1 MENNNIKMV
10 ILVLSCDKYKYAW
23 DDFFNL
29 RDKFWSDCPYPWY
42 VVTESEDYVRAGAS
56 VIKCGKERNWT
67 GRFKFAAEKIH
78 AEYVAVFL
86 EDFFIE
92 EVIKQDI
99 VGRLLQLMDEHNV
112 SMINVGDVFKWITQQ
127 PNRQYFDEEKNLII
141 IPKHLRYGISAS
153 LSIWRTS
160 FLLDY
165 LGNNDCSAW
174 DFEMNGCKMANSEE
188 GLPGLLLCDLRQ
200 PLHPSRVPVI
210 VQGKLYPPCIR
221 HFKKRGYTI
230 DVSRYNVMTFKDK
243 WRYNLKHYSAK
254 IPYVKKPLKWIA
266 KHILGYKFFSDSI
279 KE

>member
-1 MENNNIKMV
+1 MA

-29 RDKFWSDCPYPWY
+29 RDMFWKECPYKWY
-42 VVTESEDYVRAGAS
+42 LVTETEDYSRNGVE
-56 VIKCGKERNWT
+56 VIKCGTDLNWT
-67 GRFKFAAEKIH
+67 GRFKYAAKI
-78 AEYVAVFL
+78 ANMDYVAVFL

-92 EVIKQDI
+92 DNINQNI
-99 VGRLLQLMDEHNV
+99 ITSLLKMMDDSNV

-127 PNRQYFDEEKNLII
+127 PNRRFFDKEKNLII

-165 LGNNDCSAW
+165 LGDNDCNAW
-174 DFEMNGCKMANSEE
+174 DFEMNSCKLADSEE
-188 GLPGLLLCDLRQ
+188 GLPGLLLCDIRQ
-200 PLHPSRVPVI
+200 PLHPSKVPVI

-230 DVSRYNVMTFKDK
+230 DVSKYSVMTFKDK

-254 IPYVKKPLKWIA
+254 IPYVKKPLKCFA
-266 KHILGYKFFSDSI
+266 RHILGYRFFSDSI

>member
-1 MENNNIKMV
+1 MNQDFSL
-10 ILVLSCDKYKYAW
+10 LVLSCDQYKVAW

-29 RDKFWSDCPYPWY
+29 REMFWPDCPYKWY
-42 VVTESEDYVRAGAS
+42 LVTETEDYLREGVE
-56 VIKCGKERNWT
+56 VIKCGNKMNWT
-67 GRFKFAAEKIH
+67 GRFKYAAEK
-78 AEYVAVFL
+78 ANTKYLGVYL

-92 EVIKQDI
+92 QRIDNVIIADE
-99 VGRLLQLMDEHNV
+99 LELMEGEKV
-112 SMINVGDVFKWITQQ
+112 SMINVGDVFGWITKQ
-127 PNRQYFDEEKNLII
+127 PNTEHVNNNLIV

-165 LGNNDCSAW
+165 LGDEDCSAW
-174 DFEMNGCKMANSEE
+174 DFEMNGCKLADSAE
-188 GLPGLLLCDLRQ
+188 GLPGYLLCDIRQ

-230 DVSRYNVMTFKDK
+230 DVSKYNVMSFKDQ

-254 IPYVKKPLKWIA
+254 LPFGKKSMKWLA
-266 KHILGYKFFSDSI
+266 SHILGYKFFSDAVQ
-279 KE
+279 